1 MRHQP
6 LTKLMKKTQLF
17 FTTAFAHKVG
27 SAKGCQHS
35 NASAKRSGIDVI
47 TATVAAGEDERCG
60 NIFTISVSF
69 IITVF
74 PTQQAGLG
82 GSTKSHHKDDSDC

>member
-27 SAKGCQHS
+27 SAKSCQHS
-35 NASAKRSGIDVI
+35 NASAKRGGIDVI
-47 TATVAAGEDERCG
+47 TATMAAREDERCG
-60 NIFTISVSF
+60 NITISVSF

-74 PTQQAGLG
+74 LTQQTGLG